1 MASVGKFPSPTPPSI
16 IKVKKPPE
24 TIISGPSGP
33 SGTSGTSGALY
44 NYAGNGNSKTQTKN
58 GNLLGNRLG
67 NEK

>member
-1 MASVGKFPSPTPPSI
+1 MASAGKFPSPTPPSI
-16 IKVKKPPE
+16 IEVKKPPPA

-33 SGTSGTSGALY
+33 SGTSGALY